1 MQLREDDVAAALLRR
16 CGGVKTV
23 WARGGFA
30 AALGRRGG
38 GVKVAWGLR
47 GGGVRAP
54 AVSARVATVWGR
66 CRGGVEA
73 VLGQCEDGM
82 GVMQGLR
89 LK

>member
-1 MQLREDDVAAALLRR
+1 MGARQLCSSAGAAWGLRGSR
-16 CGGVKTV
+16 
-23 WARGGFA
+23 WAPV
-30 AALGRRGG
+30 G

>member
-1 MQLREDDVAAALLRR
+1 M
-16 CGGVKTV
+16 
-23 WARGGFA
+23 
-30 AALGRRGG
+30 G